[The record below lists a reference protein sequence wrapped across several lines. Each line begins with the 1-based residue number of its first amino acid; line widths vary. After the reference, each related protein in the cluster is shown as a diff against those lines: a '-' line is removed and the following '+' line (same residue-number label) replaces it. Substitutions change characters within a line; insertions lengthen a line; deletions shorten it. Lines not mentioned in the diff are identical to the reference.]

1 MWKKNPSYSGET
13 SHPQIYNSGRKHI
26 YWSKLHKPRAFFLK
40 KKHAA
45 TYNKIEHTKIHH
57 LLGIKILT
65 INCHFIVLNDIKE
78 EFLLF
83 SFRKLFVSNI
93 MTMMLEKFQ
102 QQFQFYILPRKWD
115 IRLNS
120 LHVLEASHQTS
131 LHLQIDVIRI
141 TEKRPAETIEL
152 EPEGSCKSLTPNLIY
167 MGRNWAQLTQIMEDQ
182 RRKDSL
188 KQNPGE

>member
-1 MWKKNPSYSGET
+1 MKHHTHIFITQGENT
-13 SHPQIYNSGRKHI
+13 FIGR
-26 YWSKLHKPRAFFLK
+26 SFTNRELFLK

-120 LHVLEASHQTS
+120 LRVLEASHQTS